1 MDLSC
6 GKFSLLCEKVR
17 VLGDIMDNKEKLC
30 VLKKKGL
37 RNIFI
42 IILAFILI
50 FLFKVISFGYD
61 VKHVKYTFYDDKFI
75 NLGVP
80 KFSFLMQNNDENYS
94 FKSFRSKGVLEKEVK
109 KYLNTLE
116 DLSCNNTIYYYDEDS
131 DITIIDYSIISNPI
145 YSTISYSLKNGN
157 YCDNFKIKEYGDV
170 LGSLNGVRYIEN
182 DDIYISFMPSYIDN
196 MFVSNLKAIRK
207 SDNIVLEDS
216 SGSFE
221 IKNNELIYF
230 RENMYEENIN
240 IPKKSIFKIKDNKLI
255 LKDNYFSD
263 YIDEIIL

>member
-1 MDLSC
+1 
-6 GKFSLLCEKVR
+6 
-17 VLGDIMDNKEKLC
+17 MDNKEKLC
-30 VLKKKGL
+30 VLNKKGL

-182 DDIYISFMPSYIDN
+182 NDIYISF
-196 MFVSNLKAIRK
+196 
-207 SDNIVLEDS
+207 
-216 SGSFE
+216 
-221 IKNNELIYF
+221 
-230 RENMYEENIN
+230 
-240 IPKKSIFKIKDNKLI
+240 
-255 LKDNYFSD
+255 
-263 YIDEIIL
+263 IDEVIL